1 MAVGLDM
8 TFHNTPTNRW
18 SASEELVGNSYSYSY
33 SFRTHVGIVHV
44 VVGLLSNGSSYQSM
58 LLREVTELMRRV
70 LPALNDFNAI
80 VMK

>member
-18 SASEELVGNSYSYSY
+18 SASEELVGNSYSY

-58 LLREVTELMRRV
+58 LLREVTKLMRRV